1 MSDKY
6 KDLTDVRMANQS
18 RNSTAIIGVCIMNV
32 ILALAY
38 LMEVVKG
45 TRTLGAYAFI
55 FVWTIIPSVLAI
67 MTYMKKKDA
76 VSIRYIVSIGFA
88 VLYSYIRFTTTVS
101 LSFCYVIVIFVLL
114 TVYADMRLSLGL
126 GGYAVLV
133 NIAAVIYKAVTV
145 GLSAQDIAET
155 EIIMACLVL
164 SGAFVLM
171 AISKI
176 SKINHANIIKAE
188 KERKQSEKLLNTILK
203 VADETANGVDRATGK
218 TEHLKKS
225 IEMTKGAMEELA
237 GGASDAATAI
247 LVQQKKTE
255 EISDQICEVGNITA
269 SIVENV
275 NEAENKLESGQQA
288 MDDLVHQVSVS
299 ESASKQVVKE
309 MDELRSD
316 AAKMQDIMALISNVA
331 SQTGLLA
338 LNASIE
344 AARAGEAGR
353 GFAVVASEIS
363 NLAGQTSTATGDINT
378 LIDNISRSLNEV
390 TEAVGELLKSNE
402 MQNGYVS
409 NVAEDF
415 EKIHTNTQG
424 IFEQVSRL
432 QQMVGAVEESN
443 RAIIESIEN
452 VSAVTQEVTAGANE
466 TLDISIS
473 NLESVADITDIMNG
487 LSLNAE
493 ELRVAKA
500 E

>member
-1 MSDKY
+1 MKDKY
-6 KDLTDVRMANQS
+6 KDLTDVRVADQS

-32 ILALAY
+32 ILAVAY
-38 LMEVVKG
+38 LLEVVKG
-45 TRTLGAYAFI
+45 ARTLGAYAFI
-55 FVWTIIPSVLAI
+55 FVWTIVPCVVAILA
-67 MTYMKKKDA
+67 YMRKKDA
-76 VSIRYIVSIGFA
+76 VAVRYIVSIGFA
-88 VLYSYIRFTTTVS
+88 VLYSYIRFTTTTS
-101 LSFCYVIVIFVLL
+101 LAFCYVIVIFVLL
-114 TVYADMRLSLGL
+114 TVYADMRLSLWL
-126 GGYAVLV
+126 GGYSVLV
-133 NIAAVIYKAVTV
+133 NIAVVIYRAVTV
-145 GLSAQDIAET
+145 GLSAQEVAET
-155 EIIMACLVL
+155 EIIIACLLL

-176 SKINHANIIKAE
+176 SKINQANIAKAE
-188 KERKQSEKLLNTILK
+188 EERKQSEKLLNTVLK
-203 VADETANGVDRATGK
+203 VADETANGVDKATGK
-218 TEHLKKS
+218 TEQLKKS
-225 IEMTKGAMEELA
+225 IEMTRGAMEELA

-247 LVQQKKTE
+247 LIQQKKTE
-255 EISDQICEVGNITA
+255 EISEQICEVGDITS

-275 NEAENKLESGQQA
+275 DEAERKLQSGQKA
-288 MDDLVHQVSVS
+288 MDDLVHQVSIS

-309 MDELRSD
+309 MEELRED

-390 TEAVGELLKSNE
+390 AEAVGGLLKSNE

-415 EKIHTNTQG
+415 EKIHANTQG
-424 IFEQVSRL
+424 IFEQVNRL

-487 LSLNAE
+487 LNRNAE
-493 ELRVAKA
+493 ELRAAKA

>member
-1 MSDKY
+1 
-6 KDLTDVRMANQS
+6 
-18 RNSTAIIGVCIMNV
+18 
-32 ILALAY
+32 
-38 LMEVVKG
+38 
-45 TRTLGAYAFI
+45 
-55 FVWTIIPSVLAI
+55 
-67 MTYMKKKDA
+67 
-76 VSIRYIVSIGFA
+76 
-88 VLYSYIRFTTTVS
+88 
-101 LSFCYVIVIFVLL
+101 
-114 TVYADMRLSLGL
+114 
-126 GGYAVLV
+126 
-133 NIAAVIYKAVTV
+133 
-145 GLSAQDIAET
+145 
-155 EIIMACLVL
+155 
-164 SGAFVLM
+164 M

-176 SKINHANIIKAE
+176 SKINQANIAKAE
-188 KERKQSEKLLNTILK
+188 EERKQSEKLLNTVLK
-203 VADETANGVDRATGK
+203 VADETANGVDKATGK
-218 TEHLKKS
+218 TEQLKKS
-225 IEMTKGAMEELA
+225 IEMTRGAMEELA

-247 LVQQKKTE
+247 LIQQKKTE
-255 EISDQICEVGNITA
+255 EISEQICEVGDITS

-275 NEAENKLESGQQA
+275 DEAERKLQSGQKA
-288 MDDLVHQVSVS
+288 MDDLVHQVSIS

-309 MDELRSD
+309 MEELRED

-390 TEAVGELLKSNE
+390 AEAVGGLLKSNE

-415 EKIHTNTQG
+415 GKIHANTQG
-424 IFEQVSRL
+424 IFEQVNRL
-432 QQMVGAVEESN
+432 QQMVGAVEKSN

-466 TLDISIS
+466 TLDISIN

-487 LSLNAE
+487 LNRSAE
-493 ELRVAKA
+493 ELRAAKA